1 MDNHSGKRRLWA
13 AGVVVCIFQCSTFAM
28 GYYSFDKSV
37 NLSFGAEN
45 TKTMLKTDIFVPI
58 SGKVLDLN
66 LALDIEHTS
75 ICDLQIYI
83 KSPAETVACINSYG
97 IYNFVPDRKDFY
109 WTIFDAESSVSIDS
123 GSSPF
128 SGLFRPNGPD
138 SLADFYG
145 QQSYGI
151 WQIRV
156 YDAFYNNTGTFK
168 GARLDF
174 YIIPEPA
181 TILLFCLGL
190 PIAFSSRNS
199 HCISWR
205 K

>member
-1 MDNHSGKRRLWA
+1 MDKHSGKKRLWA
-13 AGVVVCIFQCSTFAM
+13 IGVVVCIFQYSTFAK
-28 GYYSFDKSV
+28 GYYSFGKSV

-75 ICDLQIYI
+75 ISDLQIYI
-83 KSPAETVACINSYG
+83 KSPAETLACINSYD
-97 IYNFVPDRKDFY
+97 IYNFVPGRKDFY

-128 SGLFRPNGPD
+128 SSLFHPNGPD
-138 SLADFYG
+138 SLTGFYG
-145 QQSYGI
+145 QQSFGI
-151 WQIRV
+151 WQVWV
-156 YDAFYNNTGTFK
+156 YDAVYNDTGTFK

-174 YIIPEPA
+174 FINPEPA

-190 PIAFSSRNS
+190 SFAFSSRKS
-199 HCISWR
+199 ACISWR

>member
-1 MDNHSGKRRLWA
+1 MDEHSGKGRLWA
-13 AGVVVCIFQCSTFAM
+13 AGVVVCIFQYSTFAT
-28 GYYSFDKSV
+28 GYYSFGKSV
-37 NLSFGAEN
+37 NLSFGADY

-58 SGKVLDLN
+58 SGNVLDLN

-75 ICDLQIYI
+75 VSDLQIYI
-83 KSPAETVACINSYG
+83 KSPAETLACINSYDV
-97 IYNFVPDRKDFY
+97 YNFVPDRKNFY

-138 SLADFYG
+138 SLTGFYG
-145 QQSYGI
+145 QQSFGI
-151 WQIRV
+151 WQVWV
-156 YDAFYNNTGTFK
+156 YDAVFYNTGTFK

-174 YIIPEPA
+174 FINPEPA

-190 PIAFSSRNS
+190 PFAFSSRKS